1 MSALFRI
8 SPERAPALIDIGLL
22 LGRDRACLRLLGRC
36 EAITAEQLALLVHP
50 SRRTALRRMRRLW
63 RLGLLERSPL
73 LPERGGIPMAYRLSR
88 RGRSRL
94 GVTDARVRSAAHLR
108 HSLDAV
114 DVVCALL
121 EWSRRREDED
131 GAEPLVQAWLPE
143 SMTADIAAP
152 RLRPDSILALQAH
165 PMSGVLC
172 VEVDEATE
180 KAPVIRA
187 KLAAYEAALDG
198 RVGWHLVWV
207 VPSRDR
213 VDWLRRL
220 VAHDPPRRLRGRC
233 WAVVLPELRA
243 AGAAAEAIPVGWAGE
258 PRPLIAVL
266 DDPRPR
272 RCPTP
277 SGTEAWITLLATG
290 GGEDLSE
297 ALR

>member
-50 SRRTALRRMRRLW
+50 SRRTALRRMLRLW

-88 RGRSRL
+88 RGCSRL

>member
-1 MSALFRI
+1 MSAMFRI
-8 SPERAPALIDIGLL
+8 SPERAPALVDIGLL
-22 LGRDRACLRLLGRC
+22 LVRDRAGLRLLDRC
-36 EAITAEQLALLVHP
+36 ETLTAEQLAVIVHP
-50 SRRTALRRMRRLW
+50 TRRTALRRLRRLW
-63 RLGLLERSPL
+63 RLGLLERAPL

-88 RGRSRL
+88 RGRTRL
-94 GVTDARVRSAAHLR
+94 GVTDARVRSAAHIR
-108 HSLDAV
+108 HALDTV

-121 EWSRRREDED
+121 EWSRRQEDTE

-143 SMTADIAAP
+143 SMTAGVVAP
-152 RLRPDSILALQAH
+152 RLRPDSILALQAG
-165 PMSGVLC
+165 PLSAALC

-187 KLAAYEAALDG
+187 KLAAYDAALGG
-198 RVGWHLVWV
+198 RIGWHLLWV

-220 VAHDPPRRLRGRC
+220 TAHDPPRRLRGRC
-233 WAVVLPELRA
+233 WAVVLPELRPL
-243 AGAAAEAIPVGWAGE
+243 GASAEAIPVGWAGE
-258 PRPLIAVL
+258 PRRLIAVL
-266 DDPRPR
+266 DDPRSR

-277 SGTEAWITLLATG
+277 IGTEAWINLLATG

>member
-8 SPERAPALIDIGLL
+8 SPERVPAAVDIGLL
-22 LGRDRACLRLLGRC
+22 LVRDRAGLRLLDRC
-36 EAITAEQLALLVHP
+36 EAVTAEQLAVLVHP
-50 SRRTALRRMRRLW
+50 TRRTALRRLRRLW
-63 RLGLLERSPL
+63 RLGLLERAPL

-108 HSLDAV
+108 HALDAV
-114 DVVCALL
+114 DVVTALL
-121 EWSRRREDED
+121 EGSRRREDED
-131 GAEPLVQAWLPE
+131 GVEPLVQAWLPE
-143 SMTADIAAP
+143 SMTAGVLAP
-152 RLRPDSILALQAH
+152 RLRPDSILALQAG

-172 VEVDEATE
+172 IEVDEATE
-180 KAPVIRA
+180 KAAAIRA
-187 KLAAYEAALDG
+187 KLDAYDAALDG

-207 VPSRDR
+207 VPSSDR

-220 VAHDPPRRLRGRC
+220 AAHDPPRRLRGRC
-233 WAVVLPELRA
+233 WAVVLPDLSA
-243 AGAAAEAIPVGWAGE
+243 AGALAEATPVGWAGE
-258 PRPLIAVL
+258 PRPLIAIL

-277 SGTEAWITLLATG
+277 IGTEAWITLLATG
-290 GGEDLSE
+290 GGEDLTE

>member
-8 SPERAPALIDIGLL
+8 SPERASAPIDIGLL
-22 LGRDRACLRLLGRC
+22 LLRDRACLRLLDRC
-36 EAITAEQLALLVHP
+36 ESVTAEQLALLVHP
-50 SRRTALRRMRRLW
+50 TRRTALRRLRRLW
-63 RLGLLERSPL
+63 RLGLLERAPL

-108 HSLDAV
+108 HALDTV

-143 SMTADIAAP
+143 SMTAGVLAP
-152 RLRPDSILALQAH
+152 RLRPDSILALQAD

-180 KAPVIRA
+180 KAAAIRA
-187 KLAAYEAALDG
+187 KLDAYDAALDG
-198 RVGWHLVWV
+198 RVGWHVVWV

-220 VAHDPPRRLRGRC
+220 VAHEPPRRLRGRC
-233 WAVVLPELRA
+233 WAVVLPELSA
-243 AGAAAEAIPVGWAGE
+243 AGALAQAMPVGWAGE

-266 DDPRPR
+266 DDPQPR

-277 SGTEAWITLLATG
+277 IGTDAWIHLLATG
-290 GGEDLSE
+290 GGEDVSE

>member
-8 SPERAPALIDIGLL
+8 SPERAAAPVDIGLL
-22 LGRDRACLRLLGRC
+22 LLRDRACLRLLDRC
-36 EAITAEQLALLVHP
+36 EAATAEQLAVLVHP
-50 SRRTALRRMRRLW
+50 TRRTALRRLRRLW
-63 RLGLLERSPL
+63 RLGLLERAPL

-108 HSLDAV
+108 HALDTV
-114 DVVCALL
+114 DVVRALL

-143 SMTADIAAP
+143 SMTAGVLAP
-152 RLRPDSILALQAH
+152 RLRPDSILAMQAG
-165 PMSGVLC
+165 PVSATLC

-180 KAPVIRA
+180 KAAAIRA
-187 KLAAYEAALDG
+187 KLDAYDAALDG
-198 RVGWHLVWV
+198 RVGWHVVWV

-213 VDWLRRL
+213 IDWLRRL

-233 WAVVLPELRA
+233 WAVVLAELRA
-243 AGAAAEAIPVGWAGE
+243 VGAAAEASPLGWAGE
-258 PRPLIAVL
+258 PRPLIAIL

-277 SGTEAWITLLATG
+277 VGTDAWINLLATG
-290 GGEDLSE
+290 GGEDLRE